1 MVAMTKQR
9 LLQQPRIKNTL
20 HFLEYGMVDLIQAVD
35 AISQYYRDGA
45 LDHESATE
53 AIRLLAKVKTPKEV

>member
-1 MVAMTKQR
+1 MTKQK

-35 AISQYYRDGA
+35 AISQYYKDGA
-45 LDHESATE
+45 LDYKSATE
-53 AIRLLAKVKTPKEV
+53 AIKLLAKVKIPKEV

>member
-1 MVAMTKQR
+1 MTKQK

-35 AISQYYRDGA
+35 AIIQHYKDGA
-45 LDHESATE
+45 LDYESATE
-53 AIRLLAKVKTPKEV
+53 AIKLLAKVKTPKEV

>member
-1 MVAMTKQR
+1 MTKQK

-35 AISQYYRDGA
+35 AISQYYKDGV
-45 LDHESATE
+45 LDYESATE
-53 AIRLLAKVKTPKEV
+53 AIKLLAKVKTMKEG

>member
-1 MVAMTKQR
+1 MTKQK

-35 AISQYYRDGA
+35 AISQYYKDGV
-45 LDHESATE
+45 LDYESATE
-53 AIRLLAKVKTPKEV
+53 AIKLLAKVKILKEV

>member
-1 MVAMTKQR
+1 MTKQK

-35 AISQYYRDGA
+35 AISQYYKDGV
-45 LDHESATE
+45 LDYESATE
-53 AIRLLAKVKTPKEV
+53 AIKLLAKFKIPKEV

>member
-1 MVAMTKQR
+1 MTKQK

-35 AISQYYRDGA
+35 AIIQYYKDGA
-45 LDHESATE
+45 LDYESATE
-53 AIRLLAKVKTPKEV
+53 AIKLLAKVKITKEV